1 MLGLLLFLA
10 GTTEPLAQLDLREER
25 AVLLAADSAF
35 AVHASRAL
43 LPAFRDVLDEDVIFL
58 DPGER
63 MLFGKP
69 ATLAML
75 GSDGISAAA
84 TQDWRAVRVDVS
96 SDGGAGYTYGFGG
109 MTGPLGPGGA
119 ARTRPTKYIAYWRK
133 SPTGEWRLA
142 AYVRVFQRVTA
153 PADPPAGFES
163 PAARRHRRFPNQDPG
178 RARRAV
184 MDADRAFAARAVR
197 DDVPTA
203 FGAYAAADGAILSG
217 QPGIVYGPDAIR
229 SHFIANFPAQ
239 GRILWRPVAGDVA
252 VGGDLGF
259 TVGEAEIHTME
270 PDGAPRTSYSKYLTV
285 WRRGDAGEWRYVI
298 DGGND
303 RPQP

>member
-1 MLGLLLFLA
+1 MLGLLLVLA

-63 MLFGKP
+63 MLFGKA

-75 GSDGISAAA
+75 GSDGMSAAA

-96 SDGGAGYTYGFGG
+96 ADGGAGYTYGFGS

-133 SPTGEWRLA
+133 SPTGEWRVA

-178 RARRAV
+178 RAR
-184 MDADRAFAARAVR
+184 RAVR

>member
-1 MLGLLLFLA
+1 MLGLLLVLA

-119 ARTRPTKYIAYWRK
+119 ARSRPTRRPTARSSRGSRGSSTDRTRFGATS
-133 SPTGEWRLA
+133 SPTSRRRDESSGGPWRGMSRSA
-142 AYVRVFQRVTA
+142 ATWA
-153 PADPPAGFES
+153 S
-163 PAARRHRRFPNQDPG
+163 PSAKRRFTPWSPTER
-178 RARRAV
+178 RARATASISPSGGAGMRAS
-184 MDADRAFAARAVR
+184 
-197 DDVPTA
+197 
-203 FGAYAAADGAILSG
+203 GA
-217 QPGIVYGPDAIR
+217 
-229 SHFIANFPAQ
+229 
-239 GRILWRPVAGDVA
+239 
-252 VGGDLGF
+252 
-259 TVGEAEIHTME
+259 T
-270 PDGAPRTSYSKYLTV
+270 
-285 WRRGDAGEWRYVI
+285 
-298 DGGND
+298 
-303 RPQP
+303 